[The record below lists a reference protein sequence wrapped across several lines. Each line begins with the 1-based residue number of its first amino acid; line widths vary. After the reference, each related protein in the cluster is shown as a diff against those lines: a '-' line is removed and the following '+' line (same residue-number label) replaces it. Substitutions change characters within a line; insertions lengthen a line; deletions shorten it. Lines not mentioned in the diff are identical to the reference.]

1 METKRFEIEGPI
13 ELTPKRFSDD
23 RGYFTETF
31 NISSLVLLGISVPAW
46 VQDNQS
52 FSENAYTLR
61 GLHFQVE
68 PFAQAKLV
76 RVLKGS
82 IFDVAVDIRKNS
94 PNFGRW
100 IATTLTA
107 EKMNQ
112 LYVPAGFAHGFM
124 TLEPRVE
131 VFYKVSALYS
141 ELHDRSL
148 SWDDSQV
155 AIDWPM
161 PANKAVRLSAKD
173 ASAPKLVDLQD

>member
-1 METKRFEIEGPI
+1 METKQFDIEGPLEI
-13 ELTPKRFSDD
+13 IPKRFLDD
-23 RGYFTETF
+23 RGYFAETF
-31 NISSLVLLGISVPAW
+31 NISSLQSLGINVPSW

-52 FSENAYTLR
+52 FSEHTYTLR

-94 PNFGRW
+94 PNYGRW

-112 LYVPAGFAHGFM
+112 LYIPAGFAHGFM
-124 TLEPRVE
+124 TLEPLVE
-131 VFYKVSALYS
+131 VFYKVSVLYS
-141 ELHDRSL
+141 GLHDRSL
-148 SWDDSQV
+148 TWDDKEL
-155 AIDWPM
+155 AIDWPL
-161 PANKAVRLSAKD
+161 PADTRARLSAKD
-173 ASAPKLVDLQD
+173 ASAPKLVDLKD